1 MNGRTHRFIAF
12 VIVTMTLALL
22 TFANTR
28 NGLIIAVTSG
38 IMAISI
44 LFYSKSNEISIKIAE
59 LEKQQPKKKEKEPQN
74 SNLDKLSL
82 LKKIYVKMEAFSW
95 IVLFSV
101 IFLTIFTADFF
112 SEYHRGV
119 SIGIALITIPITTI
133 AGAFYPDWDWDWGAQ
148 FHRNPLL
155 HSYLIP
161 FSIWIF
167 GMVAFPYEFR
177 ALNIVSAMYCV
188 AYATHL
194 IADCVTSTTTGVIN
208 ILKDF
213 FDTKKTAG
221 DIRQIPEL
229 WEHRWLL
236 GSGIVLM
243 LCFGLT
249 IPRLYGTWGFDW
261 EGVDSSGN
269 LNITYQLMV
278 FMVLGFIGI
287 GLFVILYLKGYQINR
302 KKK

>member
-12 VIVTMTLALL
+12 VIVTMALALL
-22 TFANTR
+22 TFANIR
-28 NGLIIAVTSG
+28 NGLNIGIISG
-38 IMAISI
+38 VMAISI
-44 LFYSKSNEISIKIAE
+44 FCYSKANEINIKVAE
-59 LEKQQPKKKEKEPQN
+59 LEKQQPKKKEKDSPN
-74 SNLDKLSL
+74 PNIDKLTL
-82 LKKIYVKMEAFSW
+82 LKKIYVKMEGFAW
-95 IVLFSV
+95 LVLFIA
-101 IFLTIFTADFF
+101 IFMTILTADFF
-112 SEYHRGV
+112 PDYHRGV

-133 AGAFYPDWDWDWGAQ
+133 AGSFYPDWDWDWGAK

-177 ALNIVSAMYCV
+177 ALNVVSAMYCV

-194 IADCVTSTTTGVIN
+194 IADCVPSTTTGVIN

-213 FDTKKTAG
+213 LNTKQTAG
-221 DIRQIPEL
+221 DVRQIPEH
-229 WEHRWLL
+229 WEHKWLL
-236 GSGIVLM
+236 SSGIIL
-243 LCFGLT
+243 LICFGLT

-261 EGVDSSGN
+261 EGIDSEGKLS
-269 LNITYQLMV
+269 ITYQLM
-278 FMVLGFIGI
+278 MLMIIGGIGI
-287 GLFVILYLKGYQINR
+287 GLFLIMYLKGYLLNR